1 MSASAPDTVAEHG
14 TVAAARTDALAA
26 RLAIALPL
34 IFLPAH
40 ITVAWLTRDP
50 FALGTLACETLAA
63 LIAALACGWRAQRS
77 GGRERLAWTLIAAA
91 MLFWSLGVGW
101 QLLAALT
108 ESHALGTGAI
118 SMLLFVL
125 YGVPLVFMLASPD
138 GDPWRARLVDGVL
151 ALVLGGLFGAYI
163 FSFVQLSGVSDQA
176 GESALA
182 MMFDIQNL
190 FVAIF
195 ALFRYRASAAE
206 VERRLFGVLAT
217 FSWAYLLAAAAY
229 NHLID
234 ETSSTLVSVGVGLP
248 FILLAVLSLS
258 RLDGSPVPPGN
269 AMLARVARTGSP
281 LILPLS
287 LLIVSAALV
296 PKMPALAIAGCVA
309 ATMGYGLRAV
319 LTQLHGMSERDRL
332 AQLSQIDALTGLP
345 NRRQFDEALRR
356 ELVRAQR
363 GGQGLALLMIDIDHF
378 KLLNDTLGHQAGDE
392 RLRDVAER
400 LQAFATRA
408 TDVVARY
415 GGEEFAAILPGASPA
430 EAMAVAEAM
439 RAGVEELALA
449 SPAPNGRVTVSIG
462 AARLTDIDN
471 DAGQRLI
478 ERADAALYDSKRG
491 GRNRVTAAWP
501 VEEPTRSV
509 GS

>member
-1 MSASAPDTVAEHG
+1 MSASAPDTAAEHG

-26 RLAIALPL
+26 RLAVALPL
-34 IFLPAH
+34 IFIPAH
-40 ITVAWLTRDP
+40 IGVAVLTSDP
-50 FALGTLACETLAA
+50 VAVGTLACETLAA
-63 LIAALACGWRAQRS
+63 LIAALACGWRAQRR
-77 GGRERLAWTLIAAA
+77 GGRERLAWMEIAAA
-91 MLFWSLGVGW
+91 MFFWSMGVGW
-101 QLLAALT
+101 QLLGALT
-108 ESHALGTGAI
+108 ASDAVGTGAI

-138 GDPWRARLVDGVL
+138 GDPWPARLVDGAL

-163 FSFVQLSGVSDQA
+163 FSFVHISGVSDEA
-176 GESALA
+176 GAQALA
-182 MMFDIQNL
+182 MMFDIQNA
-190 FVAIF
+190 FIAVF
-195 ALFRYRASAAE
+195 ALFRYRASMVE
-206 VERRLFGVLAT
+206 VERRLFGVLTA
-217 FSWAYLLAAAAY
+217 FSWTYLSAAAAY

-234 ETSSTLVSVGVGLP
+234 ESSSTLVSVGVGLP
-248 FILLAVLSLS
+248 FILLAVLALS
-258 RLDGSPVPPGN
+258 RLDVSPATPGN
-269 AMLARVARTGSP
+269 PMLARVARTGSP

-287 LLIVSAALV
+287 LLIISAALV
-296 PKMPALAIAGCVA
+296 PSMPALAIGGCVA
-309 ATMGYGLRAV
+309 ATLGYGLRAV

-378 KLLNDTLGHQAGDE
+378 KLLNDTLGHQTGDE
-392 RLRDVAER
+392 RLRDVAET
-400 LQAFATRA
+400 LQACAARA

-430 EAMAVAEAM
+430 EALDVAEAM
-439 RAGVEELALA
+439 RASVETLALA
-449 SPAPNGRVTVSIG
+449 SPAPDGRVTVSIG
-462 AARLTDIDN
+462 AARLTEIDS

-478 ERADAALYDSKRG
+478 ERADAALYDSKHA

-501 VEEPTRSV
+501 VDEAARVVTR
-509 GS
+509 